1 VQATALGRQLQ
12 RWPVHVRLARMLLDG
27 RGAPDV
33 AAACALL
40 TEGSARGPGGA
51 TTACDLL
58 SDLDRFAAQPPS
70 VRQVADELT
79 RLARRE
85 LTEAAAV
92 PIGENGLRRALFAG
106 FADRLARR
114 RPGAGDRLTL
124 ASGHGAVL
132 ARESGVREAEFL
144 VALEVRGADTRGVA
158 EARIHLASAVD
169 ADWIGPTATAV
180 EHALDPASGQVR
192 ARRVARYDALTL
204 SETPVTADPRVS
216 AAMLA
221 EAWLTRGP
229 QGDDAELLRRLRF
242 AGLDHDLPAL
252 VARAAATVRRLDDLR
267 LAAAVDG
274 DVRRQMD
281 RLAPATLPVPSGRR
295 APLTYA
301 DDGSVTATVKLQE
314 LFGLADTPV
323 LGPQR
328 MPVTFSLLAPN
339 GRPVQTT
346 RDLRSFWT
354 RTYPEVRKELRGR
367 YPRHPW
373 PDDPWSAIPTHRTTR
388 NERK

>member
-1 VQATALGRQLQ
+1 MA
-12 RWPVHVRLARMLLDG
+12 
-27 RGAPDV
+27 
-33 AAACALL
+33 
-40 TEGSARGPGGA
+40 E
-51 TTACDLL
+51 
-58 SDLDRFAAQPPS
+58 
-70 VRQVADELT
+70 ELT

-85 LTEAAAV
+85 LTMPPRR

-144 VALEVRGADTRGVA
+144 VALDVRGADTRGVA

-169 ADWIGPTATAV
+169 ADWIDPTATAV

-192 ARRVARYDALTL
+192 ARRVARFDALTL
-204 SETPVTADPRVS
+204 SETPVAADPE
-216 AAMLA
+216 AAPRCWPRPGWRA
-221 EAWLTRGP
+221 G
-229 QGDDAELLRRLRF
+229 RRATTPSCC
-242 AGLDHDLPAL
+242 AGCASPGSTVDLPAL
-252 VARAAATVRRLDDLR
+252 VARAAAAVPPPRRR
-267 LAAAVDG
+267 AARRGPGRRRA
-274 DVRRQMD
+274 RRQLD
-281 RLAPATLPVPSGRR
+281 RLAPATLPVPSGRQ

-301 DDGSVTATVKLQE
+301 DDGSVTASVKLQE

-328 MPVTFSLLAPN
+328 VPVTFSLLAPN

-346 RDLRSFWT
+346 RDLRSFWQ

-373 PDDPWSAIPTHRTTR
+373 PDDPWTAMPTHRTTR